1 MQFDHD
7 IQSPHADLFL
17 YLRDIFLGFEA
28 IHEIK
33 NAKQTSYKDTHGRA
47 IVLMRVRTDGARV
60 IFAQGAKL
68 QPRYPFLLGEGKIVR
83 HLMLRSIEE
92 VDEALMREIIEESL
106 VLSMEHREM
115 QRMRRQLTH
124 ST

>member
-1 MQFDHD
+1 MQFDYD

-33 NAKQTSYKDTHGRA
+33 NAKQTSYKDTHGHA
-47 IVLMRVRTDGARV
+47 IVLMRVRTDGVRV

-68 QPRYPFLLGEGKIVR
+68 QPRYPFLLGDGKIVR
-83 HLMLRSIEE
+83 HMVFRDIKE
-92 VDEALMREIIEESL
+92 VDEGLIREMIEESL
-106 VLSMEHREM
+106 VLTMEHREM

>member
-17 YLRDIFLGFEA
+17 YLRDIFLSFEA

-33 NAKQTSYKDTHGRA
+33 NAKQTSYKDTHERA
-47 IVLMRVRTDGARV
+47 IVLMRVRADGVRV

-68 QPRYPFLLGEGKIVR
+68 QSRYPFLLGEGKIVR
-83 HLMLRSIEE
+83 HMVFGDIKE
-92 VDEALMREIIEESL
+92 VDACLIYEMIEESL

-115 QRMRRQLTH
+115 QRMRRQLTR